1 MTLPRLK
8 DFKGEKIDMDCRR
21 CDRYG
26 VYDRK
31 ALIKKFGASAE
42 FASIRRKLA
51 VGCDRRGSA
60 ECEARFPCLLT
71 RGCWSKSAS
80 AQTP

>member
-31 ALIKKFGASAE
+31 ALVKKFGALAE
-42 FASIRRKLA
+42 FVSIRRKLA

-60 ECEARFPCLLT
+60 KCEARFPCLL
-71 RGCWSKSAS
+71 
-80 AQTP
+80 QTSLWDART